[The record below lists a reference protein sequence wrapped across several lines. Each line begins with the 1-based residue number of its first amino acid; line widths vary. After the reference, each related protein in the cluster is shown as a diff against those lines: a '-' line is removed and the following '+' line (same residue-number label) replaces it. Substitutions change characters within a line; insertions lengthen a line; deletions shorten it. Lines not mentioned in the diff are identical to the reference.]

1 MSTVCERQACIFDLL
16 KMYTSLECGPPT
28 HDSDAEAVPLREIN
42 QVVKGKTKM
51 KIRCPLTLSEYDLL
65 VPR

>member
-1 MSTVCERQACIFDLL
+1 
-16 KMYTSLECGPPT
+16 MYTSLECGPPT

-51 KIRCPLTLSEYDLL
+51 KIKPQRKQPE
-65 VPR
+65 